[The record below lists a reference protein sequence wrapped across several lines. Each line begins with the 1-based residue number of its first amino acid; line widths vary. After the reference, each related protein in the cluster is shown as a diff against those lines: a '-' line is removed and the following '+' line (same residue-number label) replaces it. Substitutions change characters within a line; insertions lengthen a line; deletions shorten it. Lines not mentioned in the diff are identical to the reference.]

1 MLSASSSWDLESAVL
16 SLGEENSQEDRHVLG
31 GVWGGMQL
39 LELPPGWMDV
49 KCFDPVWHILIVFT
63 NLKDWLGEVTT
74 RLP

>member
-31 GVWGGMQL
+31 GGAVGGNAASRAA
-39 LELPPGWMDV
+39 PWMDV
-49 KCFDPVWHILIVFT
+49 KCFDPVWHILIFFT